1 MMPRCTKIPIT
12 RSGKIQKLVADY
24 LNEAPEL
31 QALYS
36 FKPRFDEFA
45 NVIQGKSAFPQEN
58 RDVLVNSLKQQYQE
72 AGIDDRLV
80 NQQIAALANPTT
92 FTVTTGQ
99 QTGILLGPLYTT
111 MKILSTVA
119 LTRELGSKFPQNQFV
134 PVFWMATEDHDIEEI
149 NHVWVQNKKYEWNTQ
164 ETGPAGRL
172 KTDGILDL
180 IQEIPE
186 LQSKSADSEWLV
198 EILNRAYSKSN
209 LSEATRVLVH
219 ELFGDLGL
227 LVMDADRAEL
237 KKVFAPIIEK
247 DILKQ
252 ISFNESRK
260 AIESLEK
267 SYKVQVNGREIN
279 FFYLLDGYRERMVI
293 TENGFATQDKKYS
306 WSREELISRI
316 RNHPE
321 EFSPNVMM
329 RPVYQETILPNLAY
343 FGGGAEVSYWLEL
356 KPVFDAHHVQYP
368 MLLLRNSAM
377 IIDAENTHRIENL
390 QLKTEDLFSS
400 LEELERNYVMQHS
413 AEDLELKSNLIELES
428 WLEKIQKISA
438 SIDQSMEDSAIAF
451 GVRIKDQ
458 ANRLSKKLIREAK
471 RRERINGNRI
481 GKLYDHMYPGG
492 TLQER
497 KESLIGIIT
506 QHGKSSI
513 SELMSNQEFL
523 GKSFIV
529 ITY

>member
-1 MMPRCTKIPIT
+1 
-12 RSGKIQKLVADY
+12 
-24 LNEAPEL
+24 
-31 QALYS
+31 
-36 FKPRFDEFA
+36 
-45 NVIQGKSAFPQEN
+45 
-58 RDVLVNSLKQQYQE
+58 
-72 AGIDDRLV
+72 
-80 NQQIAALANPTT
+80 
-92 FTVTTGQ
+92 
-99 QTGILLGPLYTT
+99 
-111 MKILSTVA
+111 
-119 LTRELGSKFPQNQFV
+119 
-134 PVFWMATEDHDIEEI
+134 
-149 NHVWVQNKKYEWNTQ
+149 
-164 ETGPAGRL
+164 
-172 KTDGILDL
+172 
-180 IQEIPE
+180 
-186 LQSKSADSEWLV
+186 
-198 EILNRAYSKSN
+198 
-209 LSEATRVLVH
+209 
-219 ELFGDLGL
+219 
-227 LVMDADRAEL
+227 
-237 KKVFAPIIEK
+237 
-247 DILKQ
+247 
-252 ISFNESRK
+252 
-260 AIESLEK
+260 
-267 SYKVQVNGREIN
+267 
-279 FFYLLDGYRERMVI
+279 MVI